1 MNVDPIYLKNK
12 EEFERKTNISKL
24 KRQLTSLNE
33 DLLQVMAGVEIPNIE
48 EKKAEF
54 RRIHGD
60 YSRVGRQAE
69 REGLRR
75 KSKWKSGN
83 WIGCT

>member
-1 MNVDPIYLKNK
+1 MTNMYLISK
-12 EEFERKTNISKL
+12 EEIQRRRDIRRL
-24 KRQLTSLNE
+24 KKQLQPLNE

-60 YSRVGRQAE
+60 IRELEGKSRE
-69 REGLRR
+69 R
-75 KSKWKSGN
+75 
-83 WIGCT
+83 

>member
-1 MNVDPIYLKNK
+1 MTNVYLISK
-12 EEFERKTNISKL
+12 EEIKRRRDI
-24 KRQLTSLNE
+24 RQLKMQLQPLNE

-60 YSRVGRQAE
+60 IRELEGKPRERQ
-69 REGLRR
+69 G
-75 KSKWKSGN
+75 S
-83 WIGCT
+83 

>member
-1 MNVDPIYLKNK
+1 MTNVYFISK
-12 EEFERKTNISKL
+12 EEIKRRRDIRQL
-24 KRQLTSLNE
+24 KRQLQPLNE

-60 YSRVGRQAE
+60 IRELEGKPRERQ
-69 REGLRR
+69 G
-75 KSKWKSGN
+75 S
-83 WIGCT
+83 

>member
-1 MNVDPIYLKNK
+1 MTNVYLISK
-12 EEFERKTNISKL
+12 EEIQRRRDIRRL
-24 KRQLTSLNE
+24 KMQLQPLNE

-60 YSRVGRQAE
+60 IRELEGKSRE
-69 REGLRR
+69 R
-75 KSKWKSGN
+75 
-83 WIGCT
+83 